1 MDTSQ
6 IQSRG
11 SEPLAP
17 PRRFL
22 HCSSC
27 AFWSCYCTTSSSGAK
42 ASIGGKKHG
51 GKSLRFVTMWLLF
64 GTETSNS
71 HFLTITFWCI
81 FWGKVFENG
90 QRVSFSNFG
99 VILCFGRNLWFFLP
113 VGVAC
118 VLRTSWSFFYKF
130 FYRAANTRV
139 AGHKLRHYAEVVV
152 PSHLHQPLFR
162 ESIWPLFFLG
172 ATTAV
177 ARTFVGIYCP
187 HYFHSKTCYTL
198 HSVLNSQNGLN
209 RKCDTFTGF
218 LLCHGISRE
227 LWAALKNLLGGVYRV
242 IVASKI

>member
-1 MDTSQ
+1 M
-6 IQSRG
+6 
-11 SEPLAP
+11 
-17 PRRFL
+17 
-22 HCSSC
+22 H
-27 AFWSCYCTTSSSGAK
+27 
-42 ASIGGKKHG
+42 
-51 GKSLRFVTMWLLF
+51 LL
-64 GTETSNS
+64 GRT
-71 HFLTITFWCI
+71 
-81 FWGKVFENG
+81 VFENG

-99 VILCFGRNLWFFLP
+99 IILCFGRNLWFFLP

-198 HSVLNSQNGLN
+198 YSVSKSQNGLN